1 MSLVADKEPGGWFTQ
16 QKGRTTT
23 GTSLL
28 KPERW
33 AYWHQRWSG
42 KPGED
47 MLREALDIAEG
58 DIELVIGR
66 DMGWSVRPNA
76 PSCEKFLPRIQKEVV
91 WYKESGAIEYY
102 EDWAPRQPGPVTE
115 KDFVDRLKATL
126 VVVKDPDDGKG
137 RFCNNLTGKGL
148 GINDGLI
155 QRPFNL
161 PKVSQFLVAAKR
173 GDWFRRKDLTKA
185 FYHFRL
191 KEGGAGRKQTGFI
204 CPLFKKLARFTVP
217 AFGLKPAQE
226 YLFIIASAVT
236 AIAAHVARRVAE
248 ELECAGEMG
257 AAEEVMRA
265 AESLDAYCDDFCSVA
280 QAVAGAVLDL
290 ILTLEGEKLGIR
302 WDPAKDVAGP
312 KVTIL
317 GADMDS
323 DALTM
328 GIGAVKAAAYRDH
341 LQIVLRQAK
350 VGGTLARST
359 LEQLAGKLGFCTML
373 SRWCTSFMAV
383 IWASLWPPGCGGAP
397 PQSVIIS
404 QTLLDDLADFWQPVL
419 ADPGAPWLRRSQWT
433 LVPIGD
439 ARVTEHHVSAS
450 DASGN
455 YGIGGISEWDVFQRT
470 YALTEQ
476 LLHITFKELLALAD
490 VVITEAERYANKRVI
505 AECDNSGAAAYVNR
519 GGGSKLPGRNTILR
533 LALVCIFYNID
544 LRAVHRSG
552 EHMRT
557 IGTDGVSRARLAG
570 ATTLPGP
577 TGSKGIFDVDANVG
591 AAVTASLRGDGF
603 RAPVKPTVELSHLRK
618 LQIHTLDGI
627 RVHRHPGPAPARA
640 AGGATLGGRGWTHA
654 HCWICQRGQAQ
665 GTPLQLLCRECGR
678 AAHAS
683 CLKVQVTGRREW
695 LCGRCVAAAP
705 NEARPPGAPATM
717 ATGTGEGPDWNS
729 ILRLHLDRA
738 TAYMAQAHAAGTDAT
753 YASSRRRFIGVVQAI
768 GRESNVI
775 ITEAHIF
782 PAAPGHGVPKTFV
795 MGFVAAAAF
804 RFATGT
810 IEGTLSSLRQWHVD
824 KGRGKLPCPTDDFD
838 VRQAMDGV
846 RSAHAG
852 TIFGVQKAALAI
864 HPAVLLFLVFV
875 GDDMIDR
882 AMSRSDFRAAH
893 GYARDLVW
901 YTISFLAC
909 LRREEAAALRRSN
922 LTPSAIGGAIN
933 VFIRKSKTDQHKTGF
948 TLPVAGTTVSGISL
962 IGRIIKLDDVLK
974 AWGQD
979 PGDTLFGNMNSPGTP
994 LTSSQSIV
1002 DRLMT
1007 VYVPE
1012 MCTRGLRIPDSFRYS
1027 GHSFRRGGINAIR
1040 DAARAAGVGG
1050 EQLRSILMKFGR
1062 WVDPRSLEV
1071 YLAEDYIAMGEL
1083 TVRI

>member
-1 MSLVADKEPGGWFTQ
+1 M
-16 QKGRTTT
+16 
-23 GTSLL
+23 
-28 KPERW
+28 
-33 AYWHQRWSG
+33 
-42 KPGED
+42 
-47 MLREALDIAEG
+47 
-58 DIELVIGR
+58 
-66 DMGWSVRPNA
+66 
-76 PSCEKFLPRIQKEVV
+76 
-91 WYKESGAIEYY
+91 
-102 EDWAPRQPGPVTE
+102 
-115 KDFVDRLKATL
+115 
-126 VVVKDPDDGKG
+126 
-137 RFCNNLTGKGL
+137 
-148 GINDGLI
+148 
-155 QRPFNL
+155 
-161 PKVSQFLVAAKR
+161 
-173 GDWFRRKDLTKA
+173 
-185 FYHFRL
+185 
-191 KEGGAGRKQTGFI
+191 
-204 CPLFKKLARFTVP
+204 
-217 AFGLKPAQE
+217 
-226 YLFIIASAVT
+226 
-236 AIAAHVARRVAE
+236 
-248 ELECAGEMG
+248 
-257 AAEEVMRA
+257 
-265 AESLDAYCDDFCSVA
+265 
-280 QAVAGAVLDL
+280 
-290 ILTLEGEKLGIR
+290 
-302 WDPAKDVAGP
+302 
-312 KVTIL
+312 
-317 GADMDS
+317 
-323 DALTM
+323 
-328 GIGAVKAAAYRDH
+328 
-341 LQIVLRQAK
+341 
-350 VGGTLARST
+350 
-359 LEQLAGKLGFCTML
+359 
-373 SRWCTSFMAV
+373 
-383 IWASLWPPGCGGAP
+383 
-397 PQSVIIS
+397 
-404 QTLLDDLADFWQPVL
+404 
-419 ADPGAPWLRRSQWT
+419 
-433 LVPIGD
+433 
-439 ARVTEHHVSAS
+439 
-450 DASGN
+450 
-455 YGIGGISEWDVFQRT
+455 
-470 YALTEQ
+470 
-476 LLHITFKELLALAD
+476 
-490 VVITEAERYANKRVI
+490 
-505 AECDNSGAAAYVNR
+505 
-519 GGGSKLPGRNTILR
+519 
-533 LALVCIFYNID
+533 
-544 LRAVHRSG
+544 
-552 EHMRT
+552 
-557 IGTDGVSRARLAG
+557 
-570 ATTLPGP
+570 
-577 TGSKGIFDVDANVG
+577 
-591 AAVTASLRGDGF
+591 
-603 RAPVKPTVELSHLRK
+603 
-618 LQIHTLDGI
+618 
-627 RVHRHPGPAPARA
+627 
-640 AGGATLGGRGWTHA
+640 LGGRGWTHA

-810 IEGTLSSLRQWHVD
+810 IEGTLSSLRQWHLD

-882 AMSRSDFRAAH
+882 AMSRRDFRAAH

-909 LRREEAAALRRSN
+909 LRREEAAALRRSD

-962 IGRIIKLDDVLK
+962 IDRIIKLDDVLK

-979 PGDTLFGNMNSPGTP
+979 PKDTLFGNMNSPGTP